1 MSPIDW
7 GRWVIA
13 IALTCILVWA
23 AFTDVRERKI
33 SNWAVL
39 AVLGLALPWLGT
51 YVLLGLGVWVLWAIA
66 GGVIAFIVSF
76 ILYASGVI
84 GAGDSK
90 LFAAVALFTGLSNL
104 PMLALATAMAGA
116 LMAAV
121 SFVSRPSR
129 AMTMLTLRGK
139 GDFGRGIPYG
149 VAIAIGTAVVVW
161 CVLLKIPMPI
171 QF

>member
-1 MSPIDW
+1 MSPIDL

-33 SNWAVL
+33 PNWTVL
-39 AVLGLALPWLGT
+39 AVVGLALPWLAT
-51 YVLLGLGVWVLWAIA
+51 YVLLGSGVWVLWAIA

-90 LFAAVALFTGLSNL
+90 LFAAVALFTGLWNL
-104 PMLALATAMAGA
+104 PMLAIATAAAGA
-116 LMAAV
+116 LIAAV

-149 VAIAIGTAVVVW
+149 VAIAIGTAFVVW
-161 CVLLKIPMPI
+161 SVLLKIPMPV